1 MKTIIIDTLGSD
13 QGPKTILEGVKEV
26 LDKNPDIG
34 FVVVGDPK
42 LIEEYQFPKDR
53 IKVVEAYE
61 TVTNMDN
68 PVEAFYKKDKV
79 SIFLALK
86 EASENED
93 TLGVISSGSTG
104 ALMVGSIKYLLD
116 YKKTRPA
123 LAAILPTID
132 KGACTCVVDTGASI
146 DVGPHQLVEFAHLGS
161 DFMRKL
167 YKIESPKVGLLSVGS
182 EPTKGNKLVKETYP
196 LLEQEEGI
204 NFVGNI
210 EGSKALDHLCDV
222 LVCDGFAGNQVL
234 KVTQGVASNLIK
246 EMVKYGYTSG
256 KVDEAKALAGHLMSL
271 YDFESSG
278 AAIMLGVKKTV
289 LKCRGSS
296 GAKAIIAASK
306 ILINLNDNRT
316 YFETVFDD

>member
-1 MKTIIIDTLGSD
+1 MKYIIIDTLGSD
-13 QGPKTILEGVKEV
+13 QGPKAILEGVKEV
-26 LDKNPDIG
+26 LDSNPEIG

-42 LIEEYQFPKDR
+42 LVKEINLDQSR
-53 IKVVEAYE
+53 VKVIEAYE
-61 TVTNMDN
+61 TVTNLDN

-116 YKKTRPA
+116 DNRTRPA

-132 KGACTCVVDTGASI
+132 EGKCTCVVDTGASI

-161 DFMRKL
+161 EFMKKL
-167 YKIESPKVGLLSVGS
+167 YKIESPKVGLLSIGS
-182 EPTKGNKLVKETYP
+182 ESTKGNKLVKETYP
-196 LLEQEEGI
+196 LLEKEEGI

-210 EGSKALDHLCDV
+210 EGSKALGHLCDV

-234 KVTQGVASNLIK
+234 KVTQGVASNLIR
-246 EMVKYGYTSG
+246 EVIKYG
-256 KVDEAKALAGHLMSL
+256 KANNKEKEAKEIAYHLISL

-296 GAKAIIAASK
+296 GAKAIVAASK
-306 ILINLNDNRT
+306 ILINLHDNRT
-316 YFETVFDD
+316 YFETVFDK